1 MVILCLFDVLGY
13 QSHYSAVLGD
23 ALAPRDHAAVVGA
36 VFAEGHVTTNA
47 CLFFANTHI
56 SAFVLLR
63 VAYFG
68 LWFLLLAANLM
79 GIIRIITMRNIAVD

>member
-13 QSHYSAVLGD
+13 QTHYSAVLGD

-47 CLFFANTHI
+47 CLCFANTHI
-56 SAFVLLR
+56 SACTTPGCIFWPLVPSS
-63 VAYFG
+63 G
-68 LWFLLLAANLM
+68 L
-79 GIIRIITMRNIAVD
+79 